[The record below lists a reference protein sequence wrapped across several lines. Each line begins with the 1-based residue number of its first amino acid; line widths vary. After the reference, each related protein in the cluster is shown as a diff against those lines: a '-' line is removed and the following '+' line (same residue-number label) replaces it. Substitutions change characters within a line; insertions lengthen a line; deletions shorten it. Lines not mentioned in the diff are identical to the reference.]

1 MYRYFPN
8 NDEDALDMKQQKILM
23 LKSNIV
29 QEAFRIK
36 KNLEGKNNPSLL
48 ELGIIHVLEEISES
62 VQPEKEV
69 GQDILVKY
77 AFSIFRTTTDD
88 FGFEKTQ
95 LGQDLLNLST
105 EIQNLSREV

>member
-1 MYRYFPN
+1 
-8 NDEDALDMKQQKILM
+8 MKQQKILI

-29 QEAFRIK
+29 QETFRIK
-36 KNLEGKNNPSLL
+36 KNLEEKNNPSLL
-48 ELGIIHVLEEISES
+48 ELGIIDILEELSETLQS
-62 VQPEKEV
+62 EKEV
-69 GQDILVKY
+69 EQDILVKY

-88 FGFEKTQ
+88 FSFEKTQ